1 MGAVI
6 EVHLLAY
13 MSEAPTM
20 FLVALVEKLIVH
32 KMRTI
37 QIREQF
43 V

>member
-20 FLVALVEKLIVH
+20 FLVALVE
-32 KMRTI
+32 
-37 QIREQF
+37 
-43 V
+43 